1 MATHFNLS
9 QLAIGAALAGQ
20 GVAMGRTALVL
31 DELAS
36 GRLVDLW
43 GLHVRS
49 EAAYHLVR
57 APTPPAQVAEVEAW
71 LLAEGA
77 AFDTARRQLLALEG
91 PHPKQP

>member
-1 MATHFNLS
+1 
-9 QLAIGAALAGQ
+9 
-20 GVAMGRTALVL
+20 MGRTALVL
-31 DELAS
+31 DELAA

-57 APTPPAQVAEVEAW
+57 APTPTPSPQVAEVETW

-77 AFDTARRQLLALEG
+77 AFDTARRRLLALDG
-91 PHPKQP
+91 SAPK